1 MKILIATKNSTKI
14 EGARRAFLRYFKDFE
29 INGIPV
35 SSDVSDEPVNEELYN
50 GARNRIINLKKG
62 AKEKNINADF
72 YLSIES
78 GITKQLGEW
87 LIINMAIIED
97 KNGKVSVG
105 SSSGFPV
112 PDKYVDEII
121 SSDLGKLMDRIFNEK
136 ELRAKQ
142 GGVSFLT
149 QNAISRYDLTEQAFV
164 MALTRFINGDIWE

>member
-50 GARNRIINLKKG
+50 GARNRIINLKKE

-72 YLSIES
+72 YLLIES